1 MGLFPGSI
9 EGQLWGGG
17 ALDERGH
24 VKVSAHMYARP
35 LMGNMELRAG
45 RERQWDTG

>member
-1 MGLFPGSI
+1 MGLFPGSV